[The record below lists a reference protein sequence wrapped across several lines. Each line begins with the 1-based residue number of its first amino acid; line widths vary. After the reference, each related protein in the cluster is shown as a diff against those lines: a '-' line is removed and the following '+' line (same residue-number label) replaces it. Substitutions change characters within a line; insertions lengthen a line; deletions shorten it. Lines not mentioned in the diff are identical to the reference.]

1 MKKLLNKR
9 VFAVVMA
16 LAMVFAMTCVSFA
29 SNTDPN
35 MTSQDGV
42 FTYVATEGT
51 AEDFM
56 VLAGPSNSSWAFTGF
71 DTQAGA
77 ENVTWSVV
85 DGSTSGVSVSY
96 TEALEIEAGKY
107 VSMSIISV
115 DSTAPAGSASIEVKN
130 NATNAKV
137 NYTVV
142 VNPTSTAAA
151 ATGVNFEVYAPNAQT
166 PSATGVGDVLAI
178 DYSSDRNFPTAMDS
192 VVRMLS
198 EGVIDNYKAS
208 YGYLSAI
215 EINGINYENSFY
227 TNEGWQY
234 RVYRNNQLVPISE
247 VLGADDFG
255 LQSGDKVVWKYGA
268 YDDSD
273 LF

>member
-51 AEDFM
+51 AQDFM
-56 VLAGPSNSSWAFTGF
+56 ALAGPSNSSWAFTGF

-77 ENVTWSVV
+77 ENVTWSVL
-85 DGSTSGVSVSY
+85 DGSVSGVCVSY
-96 TEALEIEAGKY
+96 TEAMELEPGQY
-107 VSMSIISV
+107 VSAAIISV
-115 DSTAPAGSASIEVKN
+115 DATAPAGSASIEVKN
-130 NATNAKV
+130 NETNAKV

-142 VNPTSTAAA
+142 VNPTTAAT

-198 EGVIDNYKAS
+198 EGVIDNYTIQ
-208 YGYLSAI
+208 YGFLSAI
-215 EINGINYENSFY
+215 EVNGVNYENNFG